1 MYVHNNLKEM
11 EWKDDVRNYRNS
23 IFIKNK
29 NGSIREIEFEQWG
42 AGEFKLNINTL
53 NLDEDDLYMFHI

>member
-29 NGSIREIEFEQWG
+29 H
-42 AGEFKLNINTL
+42 KT
-53 NLDEDDLYMFHI
+53 